1 MISIETLRTHRHSR
15 AAILADP
22 DILLIRRGYRVRLH
36 GDQDARPWEIW
47 QSINIARL
55 HALDYQSSQRLVFT
69 GNSALLLHGS
79 QHGRPT
85 PVSRRGQ
92 VSLISSSVPI
102 LQYSTDTR
110 SCPVF
115 PSFAETKLLRA
126 SRRSTA
132 SKPNHRLKPSFV
144 LPSTSNPATLS
155 SQHAW

>member
-15 AAILADP
+15 AAILTDP
-22 DILLIRRGYRVRLH
+22 DILLIRRGYPFACTAIRTHDHGRSGKVSTSRVCMHSTISRRSAWFL
-36 GDQDARPWEIW
+36 
-47 QSINIARL
+47 
-55 HALDYQSSQRLVFT
+55 LVTAHYF
-69 GNSALLLHGS
+69 SMES